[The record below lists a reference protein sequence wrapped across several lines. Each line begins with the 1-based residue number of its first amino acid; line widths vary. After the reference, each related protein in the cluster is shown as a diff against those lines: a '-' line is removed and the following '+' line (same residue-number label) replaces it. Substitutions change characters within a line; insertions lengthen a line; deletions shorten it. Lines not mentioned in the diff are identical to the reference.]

1 MNIRTAIKE
10 YKQNIELTLNG
21 EKDFKF
27 VHCDMSCN
35 CIIGIR
41 WVDMSFVYGRLK
53 VKNGFKFKL
62 SMSLENSLESFY
74 YAIIKNYDEIKTKL
88 DREKRLKEL
97 GL

>member
-27 VHCDMSCN
+27 VNCDMSCN

-41 WVDMSFVYGRLK
+41 WCDMSFVYGRLK
-53 VKNGFKFKL
+53 VKNGFEFKL
-62 SMSLENSLESFY
+62 SMNLENILESFY
-74 YAIIKNYDEIKTKL
+74 YAIIKNYDEIQTKL

>member
-27 VHCDMSCN
+27 VNCDMSCN

-41 WVDMSFVYGRLK
+41 WNDMSFVYGRLK
-53 VKNGFKFKL
+53 VKNGFEFKL
-62 SMSLENSLESFY
+62 SMNLENRLESFY

>member
-27 VHCDMSCN
+27 VNCDMSCN

-41 WVDMSFVYGRLK
+41 WNDMSFVYGRLK
-53 VKNGFKFKL
+53 VKNGFEFKL
-62 SMSLENSLESFY
+62 SMNLENSLESFY
-74 YAIIKNYDEIKTKL
+74 YAIIKNYDEIQTKL